1 MSRRVVFPGFF
12 DLQVNGFA
20 GVDFNDPA
28 STAEDFDRA
37 AAALRQTGVT
47 RFLPA
52 LITSSTDAFVRCAR
66 KLAAWR
72 HPAAVGI
79 HMEGPYLAADARG
92 VHPLE
97 HLTAASVDDFQRRQ
111 DAAAGRILVVT
122 LAPEVPGAL
131 PLIEHLVKQNVRVSL
146 GHTVASPAQVR
157 DAVSAGATLS
167 THLGNGCPRQLP
179 RHPNFLWEQLAADE
193 LVGTVIADDHHLPG
207 SVVKVMV
214 RAKTKERM
222 VLVTDSVA
230 AAGQPAGEYQMG
242 DLRLSLSAHGRV
254 TLAGTEMLAGSALT
268 LDVAVGNTVRFTG
281 LSLEEVWPMASA
293 QPARAVGLSPQ
304 GRVTATWDE
313 VACRLAVEQVEDD
326 SAA

>member
-37 AAALRQTGVT
+37 AAALRKTGVT

-52 LITSSTDAFVRCAR
+52 LITSSTEMFARCAR
-66 KLAAWR
+66 NVVAWR

-79 HMEGPYLAADARG
+79 HMEGPYLAPDARG

-97 HLTAASVDDFQRRQ
+97 HLAPASISDFERRQ
-111 DAAAGRILVVT
+111 EAAAGRILVVT

-131 PLIEHLVKQNVRVSL
+131 PLIEHLVARNVRVSL
-146 GHTVASPAQVR
+146 GHTVATPAQVR
-157 DAVSAGATLS
+157 DAVRAGATLS

-193 LVGTVIADDHHLPG
+193 LVATVIADDHHLPG

-214 RAKTKERM
+214 RAKTKEGL
-222 VLVTDSVA
+222 VLVTDAVA
-230 AAGQPAGEYQMG
+230 AAGQPAGDYQMG
-242 DLRLSLSAHGRV
+242 NLRLSLSADRRV
-254 TLAGTEMLAGSALT
+254 TLAGTETLAGSALT

-281 LSLEEVWPMASA
+281 LSLEQVWPMASVQA
-293 QPARAVGLSPQ
+293 ARAVGLWPQ
-304 GRVTATWDE
+304 GQVTAAWDDE
-313 VACRLAVEQVEDD
+313 ACRLVVERVDDD